1 MLANNKGRFSL
12 KIQKSAKGR
21 QPKQKTTYKNIPA
34 YIEEK
39 FSFKVHM
46 AYIGEVKRDLGLPIY
61 DAPNAAKELKRSRS
75 HPTAKKLEAR
85 QVVLKH
91 FR

>member
-1 MLANNKGRFSL
+1 MH
-12 KIQKSAKGR
+12 
-21 QPKQKTTYKNIPA
+21 TA
-34 YIEEK
+34 YI
-39 FSFKVHM
+39 
-46 AYIGEVKRDLGLPIY
+46 AEVRKNLGLPMY
-61 DAPNAAKELKRSRS
+61 DDPNAAEELKRPRS

>member
-1 MLANNKGRFSL
+1 
-12 KIQKSAKGR
+12 
-21 QPKQKTTYKNIPA
+21 
-34 YIEEK
+34 
-39 FSFKVHM
+39 M

-85 QVVLKH
+85 QVVFKH